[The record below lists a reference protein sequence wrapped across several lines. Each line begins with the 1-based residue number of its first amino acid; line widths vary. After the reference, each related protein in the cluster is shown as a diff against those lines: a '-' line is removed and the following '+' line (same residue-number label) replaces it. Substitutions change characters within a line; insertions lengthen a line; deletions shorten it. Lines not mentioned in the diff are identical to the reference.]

1 MTKKNENENENDFE
15 WSEEDYMSLNNENDE
30 EDDDGNDD
38 ENNINHN
45 INTANNS
52 INNRNDNDVNN
63 ASTNN
68 KNNNNNNNSK
78 NEVKKPLLIN
88 RILTE
93 EDLSRLRELRVKNL
107 MKLWNRKREEVGLK
121 EEEDSDYEIRDN
133 EIKSL
138 TTIRLEAKERRK
150 ETALNKSSKQKTWQE
165 YSKKKRRNKI
175 K

>member
-1 MTKKNENENENDFE
+1 
-15 WSEEDYMSLNNENDE
+15 
-30 EDDDGNDD
+30 
-38 ENNINHN
+38 
-45 INTANNS
+45 
-52 INNRNDNDVNN
+52 
-63 ASTNN
+63 
-68 KNNNNNNNSK
+68 
-78 NEVKKPLLIN
+78 LIN

-165 YSKKKRRNKI
+165 YSKKRGGTKSNKESNRNKPFQMTKHASKI
-175 K
+175 LQKI